1 MDRESDGERARTRA
15 MMASHSKAAIRQQEE
30 VQAVEEEEV
39 DEEEQDE
46 GDMWRHR
53 CASRIFDK
61 HGETN

>member
-1 MDRESDGERARTRA
+1 

-30 VQAVEEEEV
+30 VQAVEEEEADEEI